1 MNKILH
7 LSYDLRDRHNREVT
21 TAVSKLIN
29 VSRSKFEP
37 FIIDLVRVTN
47 PQQEM
52 IRLKNPEHLM
62 INVFGLPYGLLM
74 NWSQDRALKRIKKA
88 ESRSLVNLNEFS
100 MVHAHKLT
108 FEGIAGYRLASSL
121 DIPFAVTLRQTDT
134 YVFNRKPGA
143 VEAFKPIIKSCERF
157 FYLIPQILKRM
168 KRIFGDEF
176 FEKYIEHKA
185 VLLSNIVE
193 RNIAKEEAIVEN
205 NVLLTVMR
213 MTKKSVERKN
223 VKRLLAAFKLLNR
236 PDIKLRIVGDGEYL
250 PTIRSWVNEYNIN
263 DKVIFEGAIPNE
275 EIDKYYKSTQA
286 FLLPSISETFGM
298 VYAESL
304 LNGTPIMYSKDYLG
318 FDGYF
323 DGVGAGVD
331 PKSVE
336 SIKNGIIDLLENGDT
351 YRKNILGLDK
361 SGEFKIFSTDYIAD
375 KYNSVLAEVSSG

>member
-1 MNKILH
+1 MRKILH

-29 VSRSKFEP
+29 VSRSKFDP

-52 IRLKNPEHLM
+52 IRLREPGHLM

-74 NWSQDRALKRIKKA
+74 NWSQNRAFNRIKKA
-88 ESRSLVNLNEFS
+88 EAQNFVSLNEYS

-108 FEGIAGYRLASSL
+108 FEGIAGYRLAIEL
-121 DIPFAVTLRQTDT
+121 DIPLVVTLRQTDT
-134 YVFNRKPGA
+134 MVFNRKPGA
-143 VEAFKPIIKSCERF
+143 VESFKPIIKSCERF

-168 KRIFGDEF
+168 KRIFGEEF
-176 FEKYIEHKA
+176 FNKYIEHKA

-193 RNIAKEEAIVEN
+193 RNISNEEAVVDH
-205 NVLLTVMR
+205 NVLLTVLR

-223 VKRLLAAFKLLNR
+223 LKRLLMAIKLLNR
-236 PDIKLRIVGDGEYL
+236 ENIKLRIIGDGEYL
-250 PTIRSWVNEYNIN
+250 PTIRSWVDQFNIN
-263 DKVIFEGAIPNE
+263 DKIIFEGTIPNKN
-275 EIDKYYKSTQA
+275 IDKYFRSTEA

-304 LNGTPIMYSKDYLG
+304 LNGTPIMYSKNYRG

-323 DGVGAGVD
+323 DGVGVGVD

-336 SIKNGIIDLLENGDT
+336 SIKNGIIDLLDNNGN
-351 YRKNILGLDK
+351 YRKKINELGK
-361 SGEFKIFSTDYIAD
+361 SGEFKIFNTDYIKN
-375 KYNSVLAEVSSG
+375 KYNGVLNEVSSS